1 MKKFLSLLLALTMVM
16 SLVVVPA
23 RATEP
28 DPTAISVASTAT
40 VTRGSN
46 ITITATAP
54 TSALNNSSETKAYTE
69 LITAG
74 YTKGTETW
82 NWSAA
87 DNKVTL
93 SGQTTNAVAVA
104 GVTAGSAT
112 LTCNY
117 AVTFTKAADTENN
130 TPADTIN
137 VSKSATVTVT
147 VNDAALATD
156 ISYIVFNGR
165 SYPVT
170 NGQTATVSYVA
181 GELTDSATWG
191 VTASGSYTASIKEG
205 FTRPTS
211 GASVTVPV
219 TVKSSSNDAITADAN
234 ITVTLSEVA
243 VPTYN
248 ITSPNSNACV
258 AGQDVVF
265 AVSAPASLPTGAS
278 YVWTYKV
285 KTATTAAVPLTGT
298 QSGQNFTFKAPST
311 PGDYTIFC
319 AIKLGS
325 NAVTGTGAGVPIK
338 VNKDNLTAKV
348 VAPATAGS
356 KYLNGS
362 SVPYSFSFKDYTNSA
377 APTDIDLRSTDITW
391 AVTGGGATFATT
403 KPKGGNGTASNTLT
417 LGSIAGNVTVTA
429 TFTYLGKNYT
439 VTFPAITNV
448 VPTYTLGS
456 TYCGY
461 NNSSYIP
468 STLVSYANSALSAAG
483 ITGVTAGSVALS
495 SASGNVVTAAGTA
508 ASGYTLTASATY
520 LGTAEL
526 TATVTK
532 AGGGTFT
539 MTFKVP
545 VLPIPYSTSVIG
557 TAYAEPYTTGSNY
570 YYNTYR
576 VTLPSTFNQYSVVS
590 KNTSPNYNV
599 SSAPTSGVTT
609 VTLNQ
614 NEFVNGQC
622 TLYVIA
628 WNSNYNGYG
637 YGYNY
642 GTNYY
647 GKYYSG
653 AITVYQNSNDIEYT
667 GVAGSTV
674 NFAHSSFTAFMNSM
688 NTASSSYYYQFEDVT
703 FDYFSNSTQGT
714 LYYGSTAMTSGSY
727 SSSSYFNSATK
738 ITNLDNVSFAIN
750 SRIPSTVKEIVVPF
764 KLHAKQYYNNN
775 TYGTAVTFSGRVVI
789 SVAREDIIINVAAG
803 DTVKLDASAFLSYL
817 RASSTAYRNSNID
830 YVTFD
835 QNISNSSNSSLV
847 NGALYTYYTNSYSF
861 GSAVKSSDRFYYS
874 STAYNVSNLSDVAF
888 RSNAYATAGTTVYI
902 PFTIKLLNSN
912 ATVSGTLAAKISA
925 AVNFYDVKASDY
937 YYDAVKWAVGQ
948 GVTKGTGNNMFSP
961 SKGCTR
967 AEIVTFLWRAAG
979 SKAPKS
985 YSNRFTDV
993 SSGMG
998 SDFYN
1003 AILWAVG
1010 EGITTGTSTTTFSPN
1025 ATCTRGQ
1032 IVTFLHRY
1040 QKTPGGY
1047 YANSFKDV
1055 KSGDY
1060 CYNAVIWAYG
1070 SGVAKGTSNTTFS
1083 PNKTCTRGDA
1093 VTFLYRAIVK

>member
-23 RATEP
+23 RADTGSGGSGSGGETP
-28 DPTAISVASTAT
+28 AT
-40 VTRGSN
+40 
-46 ITITATAP
+46 P
-54 TSALNNSSETKAYTE
+54 
-69 LITAG
+69 
-74 YTKGTETW
+74 
-82 NWSAA
+82 
-87 DNKVTL
+87 
-93 SGQTTNAVAVA
+93 
-104 GVTAGSAT
+104 SAT
-112 LTCNY
+112 LTWSADPTITVKSGGTTVTSVTKGASLTFEVGALTVTKADGSAATLGTDYTVSYVWSNLPGGLTATNSATITGTTNTAGTFSNVTC
-117 AVTFTKAADTENN
+117 AVTVTTK
-130 TPADTIN
+130 PAEGAGTAVGTKN
-137 VSKSATVTVT
+137 ATASVT
-147 VNDAALATD
+147 VNDAILDSDVTTV
-156 ISYIVFNGR
+156 SFNGR
-165 SYPVT
+165 PYTKSAVYYASSENQDLTTAAKWTIDGYNVT
-170 NGQTATVSYVA
+170 NAAQSSGNTYTLTV
-181 GELTDSATWG
+181 T
-191 VTASGSYTASIKEG
+191 K
-205 FTRPTS
+205 
-211 GASVTVPV
+211 GAAPNLINGT
-219 TVKSSSNDAITADAN
+219 
-234 ITVTLSEVA
+234 ITVTA
-243 VPTYN
+243 IQAQATGDIAIDPAAN
-248 ITSPNSNACV
+248 HR
-258 AGQDVVF
+258 AGQPLTFSLPDTVNNQSSTHASFSWLIKKGAADLKTGTSKTLAWTPTEDGTYTVTC
-265 AVSAPASLPTGAS
+265 AVKEGGKEVNTLTLASL
-278 YVWTYKV
+278 V
-285 KTATTAAVPLTGT
+285 
-298 QSGQNFTFKAPST
+298 
-311 PGDYTIFC
+311 I
-319 AIKLGS
+319 
-325 NAVTGTGAGVPIK
+325 
-338 VNKDNLTAKV
+338 AKENYRAEV

-439 VTFPAITNV
+439 VTFPTITNV

-495 SASGNVVTAAGTA
+495 SAPGNVTATGAA

-532 AGGGTFT
+532 ARGGTFT

-576 VTLPSTFNQYSVVS
+576 VTLPTTFNQYSVVS
-590 KNTSPNYNV
+590 KNTSPNSNV

-674 NFAHSSFTAFMNSM
+674 NFAHSSFTAFMNAM

-912 ATVSGTLAAKISA
+912 ATVTGTLAAKISA

-1083 PNKTCTRGDA
+1083 PNATCTRGDA
-1093 VTFLYRAIVK
+1093 VTFLYRAIAK

>member
-23 RATEP
+23 RATETMTGASL
-28 DPTAISVASTAT
+28 DHTTLSVELGSTAT
-40 VTRGSN
+40 LGVNLSGLKIGEDSLSDTTKFTVTQEPSIEFATSASGIATVAAVENAAQRATITPVAAGNAN
-46 ITITATAP
+46 ITATITAKYKLVSDGTDAQEKTATQVLTCAVTVNEDANTLFKNAVKSHIRYGTQTP
-54 TSALNNSSETKAYTE
+54 SETSGTLTVY
-69 LITAG
+69 G
-74 YTKGTETW
+74 YTGAD
-82 NWSAA
+82 WSVDAA
-87 DNKVTL
+87 AFGDYT
-93 SGQTTNAVAVA
+93 SVAVDESNSNA
-104 GVTAGSAT
+104 SKLIITGKKGSADVRAEFDVTIVPASFAIAATVSPVTAGGKTVLSVSNDNKKLPANVIYAWTYTNAT
-112 LTCNY
+112 
-117 AVTFTKAADTENN
+117 NN
-130 TPADTIN
+130 SITGTI
-137 VSKSATVTVT
+137 
-147 VNDAALATD
+147 
-156 ISYIVFNGR
+156 
-165 SYPVT
+165 
-170 NGQTATVSYVA
+170 A
-181 GELTDSATWG
+181 GT
-191 VTASGSYTASIKEG
+191 
-205 FTRPTS
+205 
-211 GASVTVPV
+211 GASVTWSV
-219 TVKSSSNDAITADAN
+219 D
-234 ITVTLSEVA
+234 
-243 VPTYN
+243 
-248 ITSPNSNACV
+248 
-258 AGQDVVF
+258 
-265 AVSAPASLPTGAS
+265 
-278 YVWTYKV
+278 
-285 KTATTAAVPLTGT
+285 KT
-298 QSGQNFTFKAPST
+298 
-311 PGDYTIFC
+311 
-319 AIKLGS
+319 
-325 NAVTGTGAGVPIK
+325 
-338 VNKDNLTAKV
+338 LTA
-348 VAPATAGS
+348 G
-356 KYLNGS
+356 
-362 SVPYSFSFKDYTNSA
+362 
-377 APTDIDLRSTDITW
+377 
-391 AVTGGGATFATT
+391 
-403 KPKGGNGTASNTLT
+403 
-417 LGSIAGNVTVTA
+417 
-429 TFTYLGKNYT
+429 NYT
-439 VTFPAITNV
+439 VTCTAKDGTGESAKTVATATTTVVVSDSKYALTSPAIGKQLSNDSATITLTPGTSFKFYLATDTTKAHVNGATYKYASSNSNIFTVTDAGVISVRNAGTANLTITASYQGVDYPVTVAVTV
-448 VPTYTLGS
+448 VNPTYTLGS

-532 AGGGTFT
+532 ATGGTFT

-667 GVAGSTV
+667 GVSGSTV

-789 SVAREDIIINVAAG
+789 SVAREDIVINVAAG

-835 QNISNSSNSSLV
+835 QNISNSSNSSLA

-912 ATVSGTLAAKISA
+912 ATVTGTLAAKISA

-948 GVTKGTGNNMFSP
+948 GVAKGTGNNMFSP

-1093 VTFLYRAIVK
+1093 VTFLYRAIAK

>member
-23 RATEP
+23 RATETMTGASL
-28 DPTAISVASTAT
+28 DHATLSVELGSTAT
-40 VTRGSN
+40 LGVDLSGLKIGEDSLSDTAKFTVTQGPSIEFATSAPGTATVAAVANAAQRATITPVAAGNAN
-46 ITITATAP
+46 ITATITAKYKLVSEGADAQEKTATQVLTCAVTVNEDANTLFKNAVKSHIRYGTQAP
-54 TSALNNSSETKAYTE
+54 SETSGTLTVYSYTG
-69 LITAG
+69 A
-74 YTKGTETW
+74 
-82 NWSAA
+82 NWSVDAA
-87 DNKVTL
+87 AFGDYTDVAVD
-93 SGQTTNAVAVA
+93 TTNTDASKLIIKGKKASADVRAEFNVTIVPA
-104 GVTAGSAT
+104 SFAIAATVSPVTAGGKTVLSVSNDNKKLPANVIYAWTYTNAT
-112 LTCNY
+112 
-117 AVTFTKAADTENN
+117 NN
-130 TPADTIN
+130 SITGTI
-137 VSKSATVTVT
+137 
-147 VNDAALATD
+147 
-156 ISYIVFNGR
+156 
-165 SYPVT
+165 
-170 NGQTATVSYVA
+170 A
-181 GELTDSATWG
+181 GT
-191 VTASGSYTASIKEG
+191 
-205 FTRPTS
+205 
-211 GASVTVPV
+211 GASVTWSVDKALP
-219 TVKSSSNDAITADAN
+219 
-234 ITVTLSEVA
+234 
-243 VPTYN
+243 
-248 ITSPNSNACV
+248 
-258 AGQDVVF
+258 AG
-265 AVSAPASLPTGAS
+265 
-278 YVWTYKV
+278 
-285 KTATTAAVPLTGT
+285 
-298 QSGQNFTFKAPST
+298 
-311 PGDYTIFC
+311 
-319 AIKLGS
+319 
-325 NAVTGTGAGVPIK
+325 
-338 VNKDNLTAKV
+338 
-348 VAPATAGS
+348 
-356 KYLNGS
+356 
-362 SVPYSFSFKDYTNSA
+362 
-377 APTDIDLRSTDITW
+377 
-391 AVTGGGATFATT
+391 
-403 KPKGGNGTASNTLT
+403 
-417 LGSIAGNVTVTA
+417 
-429 TFTYLGKNYT
+429 NYT
-439 VTFPAITNV
+439 VTCTAKDGTGEGAKTVATATTTVVVSDSKYALTSPTIGKQLSNDSTAITLTPGTSFKFYLATDTTKAHVNGATYKYASSNSNIFTVTDAGVISVRNAGTANLTITASYQGVDYPVTVAVTV
-448 VPTYTLGS
+448 VNPTYTLGS

-576 VTLPSTFNQYSVVS
+576 VTLPTTFNQYSVVS

-775 TYGTAVTFSGRVVI
+775 AYGTAVTFSGRVVI

-948 GVTKGTGNNMFSP
+948 GVAKGTGNNMFSP

-1083 PNKTCTRGDA
+1083 PNATCTRGDA
-1093 VTFLYRAIVK
+1093 VTFLYRAIAK

>member
-1 MKKFLSLLLALTMVM
+1 M
-16 SLVVVPA
+16 
-23 RATEP
+23 
-28 DPTAISVASTAT
+28 
-40 VTRGSN
+40 TRS
-46 ITITATAP
+46 
-54 TSALNNSSETKAYTE
+54 
-69 LITAG
+69 
-74 YTKGTETW
+74 
-82 NWSAA
+82 
-87 DNKVTL
+87 
-93 SGQTTNAVAVA
+93 
-104 GVTAGSAT
+104 
-112 LTCNY
+112 
-117 AVTFTKAADTENN
+117 
-130 TPADTIN
+130 
-137 VSKSATVTVT
+137 
-147 VNDAALATD
+147 
-156 ISYIVFNGR
+156 
-165 SYPVT
+165 
-170 NGQTATVSYVA
+170 
-181 GELTDSATWG
+181 
-191 VTASGSYTASIKEG
+191 
-205 FTRPTS
+205 
-211 GASVTVPV
+211 
-219 TVKSSSNDAITADAN
+219 
-234 ITVTLSEVA
+234 
-243 VPTYN
+243 
-248 ITSPNSNACV
+248 
-258 AGQDVVF
+258 
-265 AVSAPASLPTGAS
+265 
-278 YVWTYKV
+278 
-285 KTATTAAVPLTGT
+285 
-298 QSGQNFTFKAPST
+298 
-311 PGDYTIFC
+311 
-319 AIKLGS
+319 
-325 NAVTGTGAGVPIK
+325 
-338 VNKDNLTAKV
+338 
-348 VAPATAGS
+348 
-356 KYLNGS
+356 
-362 SVPYSFSFKDYTNSA
+362 
-377 APTDIDLRSTDITW
+377 
-391 AVTGGGATFATT
+391 
-403 KPKGGNGTASNTLT
+403 
-417 LGSIAGNVTVTA
+417 
-429 TFTYLGKNYT
+429 
-439 VTFPAITNV
+439 
-448 VPTYTLGS
+448 
-456 TYCGY
+456 
-461 NNSSYIP
+461 
-468 STLVSYANSALSAAG
+468 
-483 ITGVTAGSVALS
+483 
-495 SASGNVVTAAGTA
+495 
-508 ASGYTLTASATY
+508 TLTASAVY

-532 AGGGTFT
+532 TGGGTFT

-576 VTLPSTFNQYSVVS
+576 VTLPTTFNQYSVVS

-775 TYGTAVTFSGRVVI
+775 AYGTAVTFSGRVVI
-789 SVAREDIIINVAAG
+789 SVAREDIVINVAAG

-912 ATVSGTLAAKISA
+912 ATVTGTLAAKISA

-961 SKGCTR
+961 GKGCTR

-1010 EGITTGTSTTTFSPN
+1010 EGITTGTSTTTFSPYE
-1025 ATCTRGQ
+1025 TCTRGQ

>member
-23 RATEP
+23 RATDVQGTIEGVP
-28 DPTAISVASTAT
+28 SVLKDSSSVDQFEMTTATSVTLTSDRGTTKLKYGQSEVTNITNTYYAWTVPSGADIVSVNSEGVVTPLKAGNATIRCTITMYGKISTQDQGEESPTEKTVSAQAYKDVTVTVSNPAFSVNDIASVSYKGRICAVTTSPVSVPYFPVGGETSTLDSNGWSVVFKSTSVYSFKECSFANNTLTVKAKEEGAADVALTINPTETRPSFTAALSSDTIGKNASVTLSASSYSREGVTPTYVWTYGNNNTEIGKGASLTWKPVVASGATYPVAITVKCTAYEGSVKTAEQSFDIQVTEDDYVITLPAVGKLPTNAANIFTLVPGTAAGSNFQFYKNDANKTHIALNVTYTYSSSAPSVATISSDGKISTLAA
-40 VTRGSN
+40 GSTN
-46 ITITATAP
+46 ITITATYNGA
-54 TSALNNSSETKAYTE
+54 AYTR
-69 LITAG
+69 T
-74 YTKGTETW
+74 
-82 NWSAA
+82 
-87 DNKVTL
+87 
-93 SGQTTNAVAVA
+93 
-104 GVTAGSAT
+104 
-112 LTCNY
+112 
-117 AVTFTKAADTENN
+117 
-130 TPADTIN
+130 
-137 VSKSATVTVT
+137 
-147 VNDAALATD
+147 
-156 ISYIVFNGR
+156 
-165 SYPVT
+165 
-170 NGQTATVSYVA
+170 
-181 GELTDSATWG
+181 
-191 VTASGSYTASIKEG
+191 
-205 FTRPTS
+205 
-211 GASVTVPV
+211 
-219 TVKSSSNDAITADAN
+219 
-234 ITVTLSEVA
+234 
-243 VPTYN
+243 
-248 ITSPNSNACV
+248 
-258 AGQDVVF
+258 F
-265 AVSAPASLPTGAS
+265 AVQ
-278 YVWTYKV
+278 VV
-285 KTATTAAVPLTGT
+285 
-298 QSGQNFTFKAPST
+298 N
-311 PGDYTIFC
+311 
-319 AIKLGS
+319 
-325 NAVTGTGAGVPIK
+325 PI
-338 VNKDNLTAKV
+338 
-348 VAPATAGS
+348 
-356 KYLNGS
+356 
-362 SVPYSFSFKDYTNSA
+362 
-377 APTDIDLRSTDITW
+377 
-391 AVTGGGATFATT
+391 
-403 KPKGGNGTASNTLT
+403 
-417 LGSIAGNVTVTA
+417 
-429 TFTYLGKNYT
+429 
-439 VTFPAITNV
+439 
-448 VPTYTLGS
+448 YTLGS

-461 NNSSYIP
+461 NNSSYNAN
-468 STLVSYANSALSAAG
+468 TLVSYANSALSAAG
-483 ITGVTAGSVALS
+483 ITGVTPRSVELS
-495 SASGNVVTAAGTA
+495 SASGNVVTATGTKDT
-508 ASGYTLTASATY
+508 GYTLAASPTY
-520 LGTAEL
+520 LGTADL

-532 AGGGTFT
+532 DTGGTFT

-576 VTLPSTFNQYSVVS
+576 VTLPTTFNQYSVVS
-590 KNTSPNYNV
+590 KNASPNYNV

-628 WNSNYNGYG
+628 WNSNYN
-637 YGYNY
+637 GYNY

-775 TYGTAVTFSGRVVI
+775 AYGTAVTFSGRVVI

-1093 VTFLYRAIVK
+1093 VTFLYRAIAK

>member
-23 RATEP
+23 RATETMTGASL
-28 DPTAISVASTAT
+28 DHTTLSVELGSTAT
-40 VTRGSN
+40 LGVNLSGLKIGEDSLSDTTKFTVTQEPSIEFATSASGIATVAAVENAAQRATITPVAAGNAN
-46 ITITATAP
+46 ITATITAKYKLVSDGTDAQEKTATQVLTCAVTVNEDANTLFKNAVKSHIRYGTQTP
-54 TSALNNSSETKAYTE
+54 SETSGTLTVY
-69 LITAG
+69 G
-74 YTKGTETW
+74 YTGAD
-82 NWSAA
+82 WSVDAA
-87 DNKVTL
+87 AFGDYT
-93 SGQTTNAVAVA
+93 SVAVDESNSNA
-104 GVTAGSAT
+104 SKLIITGKKGSADVRAEFDVTIVPASFAIAATVSPVTAGGKTVLSVSNDNKKLPANVIYAWTYTNAT
-112 LTCNY
+112 
-117 AVTFTKAADTENN
+117 NN
-130 TPADTIN
+130 SITGTI
-137 VSKSATVTVT
+137 
-147 VNDAALATD
+147 
-156 ISYIVFNGR
+156 
-165 SYPVT
+165 
-170 NGQTATVSYVA
+170 A
-181 GELTDSATWG
+181 GT
-191 VTASGSYTASIKEG
+191 
-205 FTRPTS
+205 
-211 GASVTVPV
+211 GASVTWSV
-219 TVKSSSNDAITADAN
+219 D
-234 ITVTLSEVA
+234 
-243 VPTYN
+243 
-248 ITSPNSNACV
+248 
-258 AGQDVVF
+258 
-265 AVSAPASLPTGAS
+265 
-278 YVWTYKV
+278 
-285 KTATTAAVPLTGT
+285 KT
-298 QSGQNFTFKAPST
+298 
-311 PGDYTIFC
+311 
-319 AIKLGS
+319 
-325 NAVTGTGAGVPIK
+325 
-338 VNKDNLTAKV
+338 LTA
-348 VAPATAGS
+348 G
-356 KYLNGS
+356 
-362 SVPYSFSFKDYTNSA
+362 
-377 APTDIDLRSTDITW
+377 
-391 AVTGGGATFATT
+391 
-403 KPKGGNGTASNTLT
+403 
-417 LGSIAGNVTVTA
+417 
-429 TFTYLGKNYT
+429 NYT
-439 VTFPAITNV
+439 VTCTAKDGTGESAKTVATATTTVVVSDSKYALTSPAIGKQLSNDSATITLTPGTSFKFYLATDTTKAHVNGATYKYASSNSNIFTVTDAGVISVRNAGTANLTITASYQGVDYPVTVAVTV
-448 VPTYTLGS
+448 VNPTYTLSS

-461 NNSSYIP
+461 NNSSYAP

-508 ASGYTLTASATY
+508 ASGYTLTASAVY

-532 AGGGTFT
+532 TGGGTFT

-576 VTLPSTFNQYSVVS
+576 VTLPTTFNQYSVVS

-775 TYGTAVTFSGRVVI
+775 AYGTAVTFSGRVVI
-789 SVAREDIIINVAAG
+789 SVAREDIVINVAAG

-912 ATVSGTLAAKISA
+912 ATVTGTLAAKISA

-961 SKGCTR
+961 GKGCTR

-985 YSNRFTDV
+985 YTNRFTDV

-1010 EGITTGTSTTTFSPN
+1010 EGITTGTSTTTFSPYE
-1025 ATCTRGQ
+1025 TCTRGQ

-1093 VTFLYRAIVK
+1093 VTFLYRAIAK